1 MLHDLKVIPRRTVVK
16 GLVGLTLTISGIRC
30 APAGSSTTPAP
41 AKILT
46 GATSA
51 PSASPTPGPTLYTY
65 SGHSGW
71 VFAVAWSPDGKRIAS
86 TSNDVEVWDAIDG
99 GHAFIYSGHSSNAVR
114 TVAWNPGGKR
124 IASAG
129 DDKQSRSGIRRA
141 ESSPS
146 STMGIMTMCLPW
158 PGRPM
163 ADILPR
169 PVVIRRYRSGMH
181 LVAGISL
188 PIGDTPMAWVLWRG
202 YQMADTLF
210 QPVMIQLRR
219 CGKRNETNHQAVYPS
234 VKHEKK
240 EQAYVF
246 SSDLPANNKKE
257 RPVTSAGAI
266 PICLWHNTCS
276 NIPHCDAIRPGARD
290 SDGGCNSH
298 GECSYTFYPACDIQR
313 TPGERHQSSLV
324 A

>member
-1 MLHDLKVIPRRTVVK
+1 MPSMEATLSSILDTPLMPCVRWHGTLVANALPRREMTKQYRSGMQQMETTFLSTGDILLPSIRWPGLPMAGILPQLVV
-16 GLVGLTLTISGIRC
+16 IR
-30 APAGSSTTPAP
+30 
-41 AKILT
+41 
-46 GATSA
+46 
-51 PSASPTPGPTLYTY
+51 
-65 SGHSGW
+65 W
-71 VFAVAWSPDGKRIAS
+71 
-86 TSNDVEVWDAIDG
+86 
-99 GHAFIYSGHSSNAVR
+99 
-114 TVAWNPGGKR
+114 
-124 IASAG
+124 
-129 DDKQSRSGIRRA
+129 SRSGIRRA

>member
-129 DDKQSRSGIRRA
+129 DDKQ
-141 ESSPS
+141 
-146 STMGIMTMCLPW
+146 
-158 PGRPM
+158 
-163 ADILPR
+163 
-169 PVVIRRYRSGMH
+169 YRSGMH

>member
-1 MLHDLKVIPRRTVVK
+1 MLAPFSRVSQK
-16 GLVGLTLTISGIRC
+16 G
-30 APAGSSTTPAP
+30 
-41 AKILT
+41 
-46 GATSA
+46 
-51 PSASPTPGPTLYTY
+51 
-65 SGHSGW
+65 
-71 VFAVAWSPDGKRIAS
+71 
-86 TSNDVEVWDAIDG
+86 
-99 GHAFIYSGHSSNAVR
+99 
-114 TVAWNPGGKR
+114 
-124 IASAG
+124 
-129 DDKQSRSGIRRA
+129 
-141 ESSPS
+141 
-146 STMGIMTMCLPW
+146 
-158 PGRPM
+158 
-163 ADILPR
+163 
-169 PVVIRRYRSGMH
+169 
-181 LVAGISL
+181 
-188 PIGDTPMAWVLWRG
+188 
-202 YQMADTLF
+202 
-210 QPVMIQLRR
+210 IQ
-219 CGKRNETNHQAVYPS
+219 RNETNHQAVYPS